1 MPQDA
6 GSVATRRCLESGRSE
21 TECLGKGLK
30 TGLDEL
36 TGGLVSGLDKMTA
49 PPPGL
54 RLSGNFSGSGFG
66 ISFDD
71 KVATVYC
78 GSLQPQPAA
87 YKVERGSQIAV
98 SVGTN
103 PKPLTLTLRPDGKL
117 VGPGPVQIAGLVPAG
132 GGGGGGPTGPSASAY
147 EVRSPTTTQEK
158 QISASE
164 ASQYSADQ
172 VHRNGMEYTA
182 TTTTANMSSDT
193 SYAKPRPSVPMVAKT
208 ERCNVATLTGTPV
221 TKLSAA
227 ISQLTGSA
235 ANKGDTIPV
244 GLRLYGS
251 YGSQGG
257 LNIDFE
263 GDLATLECGRAHAA
277 ERYVVENAAGR
288 ITIHVQNE
296 AGAFSLALQP
306 DGTLAGGGS
315 VDVAGKILTG
325 TRGDQMTYAPVTGRC
340 ALGTLAVRAE
350 K

>member
-1 MPQDA
+1 
-6 GSVATRRCLESGRSE
+6 
-21 TECLGKGLK
+21 
-30 TGLDEL
+30 
-36 TGGLVSGLDKMTA
+36 
-49 PPPGL
+49 
-54 RLSGNFSGSGFG
+54 
-66 ISFDD
+66 
-71 KVATVYC
+71 
-78 GSLQPQPAA
+78 
-87 YKVERGSQIAV
+87 
-98 SVGTN
+98 
-103 PKPLTLTLRPDGKL
+103 
-117 VGPGPVQIAGLVPAG
+117 
-132 GGGGGGPTGPSASAY
+132 
-147 EVRSPTTTQEK
+147 
-158 QISASE
+158 
-164 ASQYSADQ
+164 
-172 VHRNGMEYTA
+172 MEYTA